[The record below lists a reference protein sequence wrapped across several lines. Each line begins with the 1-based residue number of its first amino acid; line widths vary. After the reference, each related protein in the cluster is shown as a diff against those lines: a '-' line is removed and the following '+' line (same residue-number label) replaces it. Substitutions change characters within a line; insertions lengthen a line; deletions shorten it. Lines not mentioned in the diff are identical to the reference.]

1 MSSFVDQS
9 GLLHELPVIVNVM
22 NIPRAAAGE
31 PVLLS
36 FDHVTTMFHEMGH
49 GVHGLFSDVHYPTL
63 AGTSVPRDFVEFP
76 STFKEDWAIQPEVL
90 QNYAKHHQTGQPI
103 PAEILD
109 KVLRAKRFNQGFE
122 TQEYVAAALLDLK
135 WHSLSPGAIPTD
147 VAAFETAAL
156 AEFGLNHP
164 AIPPRYRSS
173 YFAHIWSGGYSAS
186 YYAYMWSEVLAADAF
201 AHVLSHG
208 GLTRENGTAYRK
220 AVLSRGYSR
229 EPMKMYV
236 DFRGQEPTVD
246 ALLVRRGLK

>member
-1 MSSFVDQS
+1 
-9 GLLHELPVIVNVM
+9 
-22 NIPRAAAGE
+22 
-31 PVLLS
+31 
-36 FDHVTTMFHEMGH
+36 
-49 GVHGLFSDVHYPTL
+49 
-63 AGTSVPRDFVEFP
+63 VEFP